1 LIGPVALWCLRERPY
16 QSAPGR
22 IVQEARAQ
30 FRSIG
35 RARTMWAVAG
45 IATVFYIAPG
55 VFTALFYIQQNNLHM
70 NTEAQGFLQL
80 LNGAFGMLAALLYG
94 GVLCRRFTLRTLLMA
109 CMVLGAI
116 GNLAYWF
123 YATPM
128 QARVAEKYLGI
139 WLHDGRGLNNA
150 RDGARHAARQRGAGI
165 FGAHV
170 GA

>member
-1 LIGPVALWCLRERPY
+1 
-16 QSAPGR
+16 
-22 IVQEARAQ
+22 
-30 FRSIG
+30 
-35 RARTMWAVAG
+35 
-45 IATVFYIAPG
+45 VFYIAPG